1 MATDYFDVAVIGAG
15 PGGITAAHYLR
26 RAGITNFVI
35 LERADDFGG
44 SWRDNFYPGLAVDVP
59 TLFYQFSFA
68 RKSDW
73 SRLFPGGPEIQRY
86 NRDVASRL
94 GLYANFRRNCEVV
107 REVWDDRNQ
116 VWVLDIAGREPLT
129 ARFVINA
136 VGGYINAKST
146 DQIPGTADFSG
157 TILRPNSWKPEYSC
171 AGKRVALIGTGSS
184 SVQILSAI
192 AGEAGGVD
200 IYQRT
205 PSWILPK
212 PDAEI
217 PVRLQR
223 VLAFP
228 GVVAAL
234 NATVLALMELPLQL
248 ICNVLPKL
256 PRSVLAAVLP
266 PYDKIWRALYRLLL
280 RRAVANP
287 VDRAALVPGYGILA
301 KRPILSSSFFPAL
314 ALPTVSLITDPIE
327 KVTAEGIHTSDGIDR
342 SYDLIVM
349 ATGYEL
355 FTDPESYRTG
365 RIVGTAGQ
373 DLAEDYRR
381 NGLRSYG
388 GSAHP
393 GFPNRWSL
401 VAPQG
406 YVGVAWHTFVDL
418 TARHA
423 VRIISEATRRKATV
437 AQVQTEAFD
446 RWVGK
451 MRRSEKLI
459 RTYTVDCNPGLRT
472 YFVNSQGDA
481 LYYRPQT
488 ISGAWWFSRHSSFS
502 DYLFVRGDQGD
513 APAPQVKSDLQE
525 IEENI

>member
-1 MATDYFDVAVIGAG
+1 MASDYFDVAIIGAG
-15 PGGITAAHYLR
+15 PGGITAAHYLQ
-26 RAGITNFVI
+26 RAGLTNFVI

-59 TLFYQFSFA
+59 TLFYQFPFA
-68 RKSDW
+68 RKPDW
-73 SRLFPGGPEIQRY
+73 SRLFPEGPEIQRY
-86 NRDVASRL
+86 NRDVAERL
-94 GLYANFRRNCEVV
+94 GLYAHFRGGAAVE

-116 VWVLDIAGREPLT
+116 VWLLDIAGREPVT

-136 VGGYINAKST
+136 MGGYINPKSS
-146 DQIPGTADFSG
+146 DQIPGTDEFTG
-157 TILRPNSWKPEYSC
+157 TILRPNAWDPEYSC

-192 AGEAGGVD
+192 AGEAESVD
-200 IYQRT
+200 VYQRT
-205 PSWILPK
+205 PAWILPK
-212 PDAEI
+212 PDSEI
-217 PVRLQR
+217 SARMQR
-223 VLAFP
+223 VLALP

-234 NATVLALMELPLQL
+234 NGVVLALMELPLQL

-256 PRSVLAAVLP
+256 PRSLLAAVLP
-266 PYDKIWRALYRLLL
+266 QYDKIWRSVYRLLL
-280 RRAVANP
+280 RREVANP

-301 KRPILSSSFFPAL
+301 KRPILSSTFFPAL
-314 ALPTVSLITDPIE
+314 ALPSVSLITDPIE
-327 KVTAEGIHTSDGIDR
+327 RVTTAGMRTTDGVER
-342 SYDLIVM
+342 PYDLIVM

-355 FTDPESYRTG
+355 FTDPEAYRTG
-365 RIVGTAGQ
+365 KIVGASGL

-388 GSAHP
+388 GSAHS

-406 YVGVAWHTFVDL
+406 YVGVAWHTFIDL

-437 AQVQTEAFD
+437 AQVRPAAFE
-446 RWVGK
+446 RWVGR
-451 MRRSEKLI
+451 MRRNEKLI

-481 LYYRPQT
+481 VYYRPQT
-488 ISGAWWFSRHSSFS
+488 ISGAWWFSRRSPLS
-502 DYLFVRGDQGD
+502 DYEFTRGSRIG
-513 APAPQVKSDLQE
+513 APASQDQSDRQE
-525 IEENI
+525 IEARA